1 MHLLAGTEPE
11 MRMQNAGWI
20 VGGIAAAA
28 LVTAG
33 VAFAITNNDS
43 ASLPTEDRAGI
54 ASSEAPRGLSEADME
69 ARIAEE
75 RAAAN
80 ARVDAKIACEKRRQE
95 ASNQGAVVGGV
106 AGAVIGSNVAGNGA
120 KSEGGVLGALAGA
133 TVGRDI
139 AKEDHRC

>member
-1 MHLLAGTEPE
+1 MKNAGLLA
-11 MRMQNAGWI
+11 AGLA
-20 VGGIAAAA
+20 GAA
-28 LVTAG
+28 LLTVG
-33 VAFAITNNDS
+33 VAFAMNSNKPALLDNRVAISS
-43 ASLPTEDRAGI
+43 AD
-54 ASSEAPRGLSEADME
+54 APRGMTEADME
-69 ARIAEE
+69 ARIADE
-75 RAAAN
+75 RQAAEARAN
-80 ARVDAKIACEKRRQE
+80 AKIACEKRRQE